1 MEREDVRVQL
11 FWFVLLLVRFC
22 EKSHEYT
29 EKLMRKTQLNSEVGC
44 VTKEGLYFL
53 KASQEEGSR
62 REPNHR

>member
-44 VTKEGLYFL
+44 VTKEG
-53 KASQEEGSR
+53 
-62 REPNHR
+62 